1 MIDSDL
7 LDLDATAQAELVRS
21 KEISPRELVSA
32 AIRRIQERNKDLNA
46 VIHERFEEAL
56 LEADVVAG
64 AGEGPFAGVP
74 FLLKDLD
81 VFLKD
86 ALFHGG
92 MECLKQRGYRAPHT
106 SSLVSKFQK
115 AGLVILGQ
123 TNTPELGLNGTTE
136 PKSFGPTHNPWHLD
150 FSPGGSSGGS
160 AAAVAAGMV
169 PMAHASDGGGSIR
182 IPASACGLVGL
193 KPSRG
198 RISMAPEHG
207 DYWHGFVSSFV
218 VTRSVRDSAAM
229 LDAVAGSEPGDPYTA
244 TPQSEPYLSAIGST
258 GKPLKIGL
266 MTRSPKETRECHADC
281 VAAVE
286 AVGRQLES
294 QGHHVEVAHPV
305 GLDRHKEVFSGFNIV
320 VASWVAKALNEW
332 SQVLGR
338 EIREGDVERSTL
350 ILAEKGRAASAAD
363 YLGVIAGLQSWSR
376 EIAQWWAG
384 DFDLLVTPTLSGP
397 PVPLGSRSREV
408 FSIATFTTQW
418 NITGQPAI
426 SVPLG
431 MSESGLPI
439 GVQLVSDVCREDVLF
454 RIASDL
460 EQAMPWSYP
469 GR

>member
-7 LDLDATAQAELVRS
+7 LDQDATALAAAVRS
-21 KEISPRELVSA
+21 KEVSPRELVGA
-32 AIRRIQERNKDLNA
+32 AIGRIQDRNKNLNA

-56 LEADVVAG
+56 LEADAVDG
-64 AGEGPFAGVP
+64 AGGGPFSGVP

-86 ALFHGG
+86 APFAGG
-92 MECLKQRGYRAPHT
+92 MECLKRSGYRGPHT

-123 TNTPELGLNGTTE
+123 TNTPELGLDGTTE
-136 PKSFGPTHNPWHLD
+136 PKSFGATHNPWNRD
-150 FSPGGSSGGS
+150 YSPGGSSGGS

-244 TPQSEPYLSAIGST
+244 PPHSGSYLSTVGSK
-258 GKPLKIGL
+258 GKRLKIGL

-286 AVGRQLES
+286 TVGRQLEAL
-294 QGHHVEVAHPV
+294 GHHVEIAHPP
-305 GLDRHKEVFSGFNIV
+305 GLDRHKEVFSGFNLV

-332 SQVLGR
+332 SEVLGR
-338 EIREGDVERSTL
+338 EIGEGDVEKGTL

-363 YLGVIAGLQSWSR
+363 YLGVVAGLQSWSR
-376 EIAQWWAG
+376 EIAAWWAG
-384 DFDLLVTPTLSGP
+384 GFDLLVTPTLSGP

-418 NITGQPAI
+418 NVTGQPAI
-426 SVPLG
+426 SLPLG
-431 MSESGLPI
+431 MSESGLPL
-439 GVQLVSDVCREDVLF
+439 GVQLVSGVFREDLLF
-454 RIASDL
+454 RVASDL
-460 EQAMPWSYP
+460 EAAMPWTYP
-469 GR
+469 GC